1 MNRLF
6 AILLLANVA
15 ACTSV
20 TIPAQPPTGIVS
32 PSPSPAIRSPT
43 LPFVPTSTFTPIGG
57 SPTLTETSTLT
68 PTSSPTATPSGT
80 PGLLLEISGCN
91 TSLDI
96 THGMGEVTNA
106 YPLLKNTTPADLTTV
121 CATLSAS
128 DEDRE
133 HPDKTVCV
141 DLLPAAHQVTLKL
154 TVDTGFQEDTS
165 IQVDVTTQEGLTATI
180 EAPSCRDIGFPG
192 WIPAEVGVIKPIP

>member
-1 MNRLF
+1 MSRLF
-6 AILLLANVA
+6 AILLLATVT

-20 TIPAQPPTGIVS
+20 TIPAQPPAGIVS

-43 LPFVPTSTFTPIGG
+43 LPFVPTSTITLTGE
-57 SPTLTETSTLT
+57 SPTPTETPTFTL
-68 PTSSPTATPSGT
+68 SPTASPAGT
-80 PGLLLEISGCN
+80 SNLLLEISGCN

-106 YPLLKNTTPADLTTV
+106 YPLIKNTTPADLTTV

-141 DLLPAAHQVTLKL
+141 DLLPAGYQVTLKL
-154 TVDTGFQEDTS
+154 TVDTGYQEDTS
-165 IQVDVTTQEGLTATI
+165 IHIEVTSQEGLTAS
-180 EAPSCRDIGFPG
+180 EAALSCRDLGFPG

>member
-1 MNRLF
+1 MNRLL
-6 AILLLANVA
+6 AILLLANLA

-43 LPFVPTSTFTPIGG
+43 LPFAPSATVTPFGTLPSTETETPTPTYTL
-57 SPTLTETSTLT
+57 SPTPGGTS
-68 PTSSPTATPSGT
+68 
-80 PGLLLEISGCN
+80 GLLLEISGCD

-96 THGMGEVTNA
+96 SHGMGEVTNA
-106 YPLLKNTTPADLTTV
+106 YPLIQNTTPTDLTTV

-141 DLLPAAHQVTLKL
+141 DLLPAGYQVTLKL
-154 TVDTGFQEDTS
+154 TVDTGYQEDTS
-165 IQVDVTTQEGLTATI
+165 IHIEVTSQEGLTAS
-180 EAPSCRDIGFPG
+180 EDALSCRDLGFPG
-192 WIPAEVGVIKPIP
+192 WVPGEVGVIKPIP

>member
-1 MNRLF
+1 MNRLIAF
-6 AILLLANVA
+6 SLVAILA
-15 ACTSV
+15 ACNGITV
-20 TIPAQPPTGIVS
+20 PVQPPAGISS

-43 LPFVPTSTFTPIGG
+43 LPFVPSATFTPFGTLPPTETETPTPTFTL
-57 SPTLTETSTLT
+57 SPTPGGTS
-68 PTSSPTATPSGT
+68 
-80 PGLLLEISGCN
+80 GLLLEISGCN
-91 TSLDI
+91 TSLDVS
-96 THGMGEVTNA
+96 HGMGEVTNA

-165 IQVDVTTQEGLTATI
+165 IEVEVTTQKGVTATTD
-180 EAPSCRDIGFPG
+180 APSCRDIGFPG